1 MDRASTIT
9 RSTGNGLVA
18 PASQSENSLLAKLPQ
33 GELAVLMEHGERMT
47 ATSRQLLFEI
57 GDPIDSVYF
66 PLTGM
71 ISLVTVLK
79 DGTSLERMTVGHE
92 GFVGLSLFHGVNAH
106 PTRGMCQIAGDFCEI
121 PGARFR
127 EVIKDS
133 PKLRSLLHRYTLF
146 AHEVTAQSAACN
158 STHLVEQRCARWLLT
173 TMDAIRQTT
182 FNLTQEFLSQMLAV
196 RRSGVTVAIGT
207 LERQALVSHR
217 YGAVTIVDVVGLKKV
232 SCECYATLRDKERE
246 LLS

>member
-9 RSTGNGLVA
+9 RSTGNGSEAAV
-18 PASQSENSLLAKLPQ
+18 SQSENSLLAKLPL
-33 GELAVLMEHGERMT
+33 GELDALMEHGERKS
-47 ATSRQLLFEI
+47 ATTRQLFFEL
-57 GDPIDSVYF
+57 GDPIEKVYF

-71 ISLVTVLK
+71 ASLVTVLK

-92 GFVGLSLFHGVNAH
+92 GFVGLSLFHGVDAH

-121 PGARFR
+121 PGARFQ
-127 EVIKDS
+127 EVIEDA
-133 PKLRSLLHRYTLF
+133 PELRNLLHRYTLF
-146 AHEVTAQSAACN
+146 AQEVMAQSAACN

-173 TMDAIRQTT
+173 TMDAIGQTT

-196 RRSGVTVAIGT
+196 RRSGVTVAMGA

-217 YGAVTIVDVVGLKKV
+217 YGAVAIVDVAGLKKV
-232 SCECYATLRDKERE
+232 ACECYATLRDKERE